1 MKSTHS
7 AEPIETGR
15 SQRLWLRTLW
25 HMFGLGIAFCFG
37 EMFGDELGLA
47 IGLQPVGL
55 GGIFAFAT
63 CIGLVW
69 GSLAIPFPRSI
80 DRTHSQMAIGK
91 SILGS
96 QLLEEAFHAIPAHV
110 VILDR
115 SGKIIH
121 TNARWPAFAR
131 DALNQESHL
140 VIGANYLEIAER
152 GTGQSG
158 SEWILNAKGIRKA
171 IEGLEP
177 KFEAE
182 FQLHREL
189 ENQWFKITATCFQC
203 DGDTYVVVSHEDITQ
218 RKISENRLTN
228 AQSKFRRIYERSSD
242 AIMLSD
248 DTGFFDCNE
257 KTLQLFGIYDRQDF
271 LKLTFDNL
279 TPKLQS
285 DGSESIEKLA
295 WYSSIA
301 AADGESRF
309 EWIYRRIDGSIF
321 PAEVVLSVFELD
333 GRMVQQTT
341 VRDITLRKQNELQL
355 KDLNDRLQ
363 VDLEARLLAEA
374 SLKKATS
381 YLDVYRLIV
390 DEHAIVAETDVTGA
404 ILYAN
409 DSFCEISG
417 YSREELIGENH
428 RILNSGIHPKSMWQ
442 EMYKTVANGGVWHGE
457 ICNRAKSGKLY
468 WVDTTIAPL
477 FDEAGKTRGYFALR
491 ADITALKNARKQAES
506 SNKAKSEFLAN
517 MSHEIRTPMT
527 AILGFADL
535 LAEESDPTRFPKQ
548 FEYVDTIK
556 RNGEHLLSIIND
568 ILDISKIEAEKMV
581 VEQIDTDPIKI
592 VNDVMTLMEVK
603 AKSKGLTLVAE
614 FVSAIPKTIQSDPT
628 RVRQILDNL
637 VGNAI
642 KFTDRG
648 GVKIEVGLDPAEP
661 SQLMMSVIDTG
672 IGIKPEQ
679 VGRLFGSFEQ
689 ADASTT
695 RRFGGS
701 GLGLRIS
708 KTLAEMLGGSMTL
721 ETQDG
726 KGSKFTARVKTN
738 CKAGTP
744 MIEFNRGSETV
755 AAAEPIKTES
765 NANRLTGMRIL
776 LAEDGVDNRRLISF
790 HLKKAGAIVAFAENG
805 KLAVEALTTDGTLD
819 GPLLVPAPFDLII
832 SDIQMPVMDGLTSTR
847 LLREKG
853 CKLPILAL
861 TAHAMSSDAD
871 KSTIAGCNAHLTK
884 PIDQRLLVTTCE
896 KWIKMFQQ
904 TQCDASQLYI
914 SEFASDPDMAD
925 LLEEYIASFEET
937 ASHIKNSLAT
947 RSFEQLGRLAH
958 QLKGSGGG
966 YGFPIISAAASKVE
980 AKVKSKANPTESDLL
995 TIQESVYELTSILE
1009 LAQKSASRS
1018 TV

>member
-1 MKSTHS
+1 MKSTQP
-7 AEPIETGR
+7 AEPAETRR
-15 SQRLWLRTLW
+15 SQKQWLLI
-25 HMFGLGIAFCFG
+25 LSQV
-37 EMFGDELGLA
+37 LGLVFA
-47 IGLQPVGL
+47 YSVSYMFSNELAHVIGLHRDVL
-55 GGIFAFAT
+55 GMT
-63 CIGLVW
+63 L
-69 GSLAIPFPRSI
+69 
-80 DRTHSQMAIGK
+80 
-91 SILGS
+91 ILGLFLGLICIAVAQAFLGTTHRVPSEVKIGEGTLES
-96 QLLEEAFHAIPAHV
+96 QLREAAFNAIPAHIA
-110 VILDR
+110 ILD
-115 SGKIIH
+115 SNGMIIH
-121 TNARWPAFAR
+121 VNARWPDFTR
-131 DALNQESHL
+131 EILNQESHL
-140 VIGANYLEIAER
+140 VVGVNYLDIIER
-152 GTGQSG
+152 RTCKSS
-158 SEWILNAKGIRKA
+158 SEFLLAATGIRKV
-171 IEGLEP
+171 IEGLETD
-177 KFEAE
+177 
-182 FQLHREL
+182 FQMELPFRNDIEHR
-189 ENQWFKITATCFQC
+189 WFKLTVTIFQC
-203 DGDTYVVVSHEDITQ
+203 CSNNYVVVAHEDITQ
-218 RKISENRLTN
+218 RKVSENRLTN

-248 DTGFFDCNE
+248 KTGFFDCNE
-257 KTLQLFGIYDRQDF
+257 KTLQLFGVGNREEF
-271 LKLTFDNL
+271 LKLKFEDL
-279 TPKLQS
+279 TPRLQS

-295 WYSSIA
+295 WHSTIA

-309 EWIYRRIDGSIF
+309 EWIYRRADGSVF
-321 PAEVVLSVFELD
+321 PAEVVLSAFELD
-333 GRMVQQTT
+333 GRLVQQTT
-341 VRDITLRKQNELQL
+341 VRDITLRKQNESQL

-363 VDLEARLLAEA
+363 VDLEARQLAEA

-404 ILYAN
+404 IVYAN

-417 YSREELIGENH
+417 YSREELIGKNH
-428 RILNSGIHPKSMWQ
+428 RILNSEIHPKSMWQ
-442 EMYKTVANGGVWHGE
+442 DMYKTVANGGVWRGE
-457 ICNRAKSGKLY
+457 ICNRSKSGRLY

-477 FDEAGKTRGYFALR
+477 FDEARKTRGYFALR

-506 SNKAKSEFLAN
+506 SNLAKSEFLAN

-535 LAEESDPTRFPKQ
+535 LAEESDAKRFPKQ

-592 VNDVMTLMEVK
+592 VNDVMTVMEVK
-603 AKSKGLTLVAE
+603 AKAKGLTLIAE

-648 GVKIEVGLDPAEP
+648 GVKIEVGIDPAEP
-661 SQLMMSVIDTG
+661 SQLMMLVIDSG

-721 ETQDG
+721 ETKYG
-726 KGSKFTARVKTN
+726 NGSKFTARVKTN
-738 CKAGTP
+738 CKEGTP
-744 MIEFNRGSETV
+744 MIEFNRGRKAMST
-755 AAAEPIKTES
+755 AEPAKTES
-765 NANRLTGMRIL
+765 NTNILAGMRIL

-790 HLKKAGAIVAFAENG
+790 HLKKAGATVAFAENG
-805 KLAVEALTTDGTLD
+805 KLAVESLTTDGTLD
-819 GPLLVPAPFDLII
+819 GPLLNPVPFDLII
-832 SDIQMPVMDGLTSTR
+832 SDIQMPVMDGLTSIR

-871 KSTIAGCNAHLTK
+871 KSKAAGCNAHLTK
-884 PIDQRLLVTTCE
+884 PIDQRLLITTCE
-896 KWIKMFQQ
+896 RWIKMFKQSQ
-904 TQCDASQLYI
+904 PDTSQLYT
-914 SEFASDPDMAD
+914 SEFADDPDMVE
-925 LLEEYIASFEET
+925 LLDEYIASFEGTVSDIKSSLET
-937 ASHIKNSLAT
+937 RNY
-947 RSFEQLGRLAH
+947 EQLGRLAH

-966 YGFPIISAAASKVE
+966 FGFPIISASASKVE
-980 AKVKSKANPTESDLL
+980 AKVKSKANPTESELL
-995 TIQESVYELTSILE
+995 AIQESVYELVSILE
-1009 LAQKSASRS
+1009 LAQKSVSPTTA
-1018 TV
+1018 